1 MEENTRPDMGQENNE
16 AYVPPV
22 EQMPTRR
29 SVKKKILFALIAVVV
44 AIALVVTG
52 LFAGITFY
60 TVQNEVSS
68 TEEAVSAPNDTE
80 NTDIVP
86 QQTEKGDKLTS
97 VQVAQKLMPSVVGI
111 LIYQK
116 DKNGKIVE
124 HSSGSGAIMTEDGYI
139 MTCSH
144 VVQDGDITGYIEV
157 YYTDGTTS
165 RAKLIGYDTQ
175 TDIAVIKADR
185 DGLTPAEFGD
195 SDLLQ
200 VGEPVYVI
208 GSPSSIEYLGSFA
221 GGYVSAV
228 DREITVGT
236 QKFILAC
243 IQTDAAINP
252 GNSGGPLINEYGQII
267 GSNSAKLVSTNV
279 EGMGFAIPI
288 NTANSVVESIL
299 ENGYVTGRPRIGI
312 TFTGIEADLAE
323 IAGIPQGIRVVG
335 ISEECDVATK
345 DVKIGDIIT
354 GIDGKRV
361 IELAEIAAVINRKK
375 PGDSVTLS
383 IYRTDPD
390 GTVKEFDVDVILS
403 EMTE

>member
-1 MEENTRPDMGQENNE
+1 M
-16 AYVPPV
+16 
-22 EQMPTRR
+22 
-29 SVKKKILFALIAVVV
+29 
-44 AIALVVTG
+44 
-52 LFAGITFY
+52 
-60 TVQNEVSS
+60 
-68 TEEAVSAPNDTE
+68 
-80 NTDIVP
+80 
-86 QQTEKGDKLTS
+86 
-97 VQVAQKLMPSVVGI
+97 
-111 LIYQK
+111 
-116 DKNGKIVE
+116 
-124 HSSGSGAIMTEDGYI
+124 
-139 MTCSH
+139 
-144 VVQDGDITGYIEV
+144 
-157 YYTDGTTS
+157 
-165 RAKLIGYDTQ
+165 
-175 TDIAVIKADR
+175 
-185 DGLTPAEFGD
+185 
-195 SDLLQ
+195 
-200 VGEPVYVI
+200 YVI

-267 GSNSAKLVSTNV
+267 GINSAKLVSTNV